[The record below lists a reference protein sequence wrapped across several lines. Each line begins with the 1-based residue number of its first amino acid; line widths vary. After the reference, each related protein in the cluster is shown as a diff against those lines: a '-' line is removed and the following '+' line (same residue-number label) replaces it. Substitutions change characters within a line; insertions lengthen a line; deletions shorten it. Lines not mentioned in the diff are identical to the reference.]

1 MNVAPVFKWFSI
13 AVNILP
19 LNRLVGVIGDEAR
32 RAEVIPEL
40 RAADDYTLITTVWR
54 SAVYSDDLSAVGRY
68 AALLIEPQRPPR
80 CGHSAT
86 LCGRTS
92 NSPAAGG
99 GRDGRQ
105 KRRGTRARR
114 ARGERLK
121 HTNLLV
127 RSDGSRDD

>member
-1 MNVAPVFKWFSI
+1 LNVAPVFKWFSI

-86 LCGRTS
+86 LCGPPRTRRR
-92 NSPAAGG
+92 PVAGATAG
-99 GRDGRQ
+99 KSAVERV
-105 KRRGTRARR
+105 RG
-114 ARGERLK
+114 ARGA
-121 HTNLLV
+121 N
-127 RSDGSRDD
+127 G